1 MRVLVAYASKHGST
15 QEIAARIASS
25 LEHHG
30 VTVDLR
36 SATHVDQLDGYDGVV
51 IGSAV
56 YIGRWMKEATEFVER
71 VRPALAGSRV
81 WLFSSG
87 PLGDQPGVDPP
98 HIAELEASLNVV
110 EHRLF
115 AGSMRKDRL
124 SLVERALVK
133 GVKAPYG
140 DFRDWD
146 AIDWWAAAIAKQLS
160 GSPTA
165 QSAAVGV
172 RGE

>member
-1 MRVLVAYASKHGST
+1 MRALVTYASKHGST
-15 QEIAARIASS
+15 QEIAGRIASS
-25 LEHHG
+25 LEQHG

-36 SATHVDQLDGYDGVV
+36 PANHVDQLDGYDGVV

-56 YIGRWMKEATEFVER
+56 YIGRWMKEATELVER

-87 PLGDQPGVDPP
+87 PLGEQPGVDPP
-98 HIAELEASLNVV
+98 QIAELEASLNVV
-110 EHRLF
+110 EHRVF
-115 AGSMRKDRL
+115 AGAMSKDRL
-124 SLVERALVK
+124 SLVERILVK

-140 DFRDWD
+140 DFRDWN
-146 AIDWWAAAIAKQLS
+146 AIDWWAAAIAKQLR

-165 QSAAVGV
+165 QTAAGAV
-172 RGE
+172 RGD

>member
-1 MRVLVAYASKHGST
+1 MRVLVTYASKHGST
-15 QEIAARIASS
+15 KEIAERIATALNS
-25 LEHHG
+25 HG
-30 VTVDLR
+30 VTADLLR
-36 SATHVDQLDGYDGVV
+36 ANHVDEINGYDAVV

-56 YIGRWMKEATEFVER
+56 YFGSWMKEAIELVER
-71 VRPALAGSRV
+71 LRPALAGSRV

-98 HIAELEASLNVV
+98 QAAQLATSPNVV

-115 AGSMRKDRL
+115 AGAMSKERL

-140 DFRDWD
+140 DFREWSE
-146 AIDWWAAAIAKQLS
+146 IDSWAATIAQHLDS
-160 GSPTA
+160 SPMPQTA
-165 QSAAVGV
+165 AAVL